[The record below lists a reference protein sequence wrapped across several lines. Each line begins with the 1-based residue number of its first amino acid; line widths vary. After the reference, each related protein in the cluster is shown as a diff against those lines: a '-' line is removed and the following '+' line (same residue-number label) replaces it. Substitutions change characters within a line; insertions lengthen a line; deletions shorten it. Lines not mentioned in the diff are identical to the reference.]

1 MYPVGACTE
10 VCYILWPMKIRTQ
23 SCNSGG
29 QSSVYS
35 LPHKN
40 LSCTES
46 ETYNMFIG
54 KTQTLKMIEKENQ
67 IKMVK
72 KKKKET
78 SAYNFKDSPFF
89 RVIKYKDG
97 CIASL
102 NRILDDQLLLLS
114 HFSCVRLCA
123 NP

>member
-1 MYPVGACTE
+1 
-10 VCYILWPMKIRTQ
+10 
-23 SCNSGG
+23 
-29 QSSVYS
+29 
-35 LPHKN
+35 
-40 LSCTES
+40 
-46 ETYNMFIG
+46 MFIG
-54 KTQTLKMIEKENQ
+54 KSQTFKMIQKENQ

-114 HFSCVRLCA
+114 RFSRVRLCET
-123 NP
+123 P